1 VAAKLIF
8 QLVGEAQSAI
18 SAFKQTGD
26 AAKTATGAATST
38 GASLAKIGAAVAT
51 GYAVKKI
58 IDFGK
63 STVDAAGAAAH
74 ANKVVTATFKN
85 AGDATGE
92 AAKHAIELADSFGR
106 QIGVSPEVIKGAE
119 GILATFHSVSGATGM
134 AAGIFDRATKAAA
147 DLAAAG
153 FGDMETNAKQ
163 LGKALADPTKG
174 LTALTRSGVNFTKSQ
189 KEQIANMQKSG
200 DLLGAQK
207 IILGEVESQV
217 GGTAAATAGA
227 GAKMSVAWEEMKV
240 KLGTGLLP
248 IVGQIKNTFAGL
260 FDFIGA
266 NASWLTPLLLAAAG
280 FATTLFVVA
289 KAVQMFQVVIEGV
302 KLAVAGFRL
311 VWLAL
316 NSSFLASPIGLIIV
330 AVVALVAVI
339 VLIATKTTWFQTI
352 WATVTR
358 FMSAAWSATVGAITS
373 AWNAA
378 WSFIAGIFRAIQ
390 SIAMTVWGWIRS
402 YWPILAGVL
411 AGPFGVA
418 IALVYMYWGPI
429 SGFFS
434 GIVHA
439 IGGAISGVVGAI
451 TSPFITAFNIV
462 RGVVEAAVAYITGLV
477 HNLTAVVS
485 SGINMAKGIYNAFAH
500 VWNAISVSIPEVD
513 THIPG
518 IGKIGGG
525 TISLPKLPVLAAG
538 GLMTRSGLIYAHA
551 GEVISPAPAS
561 AVRPSMEQLVRIDN
575 ASFGE
580 RVDIDVFA
588 KRLAWQ
594 LRTSG
599 V

>member
-1 VAAKLIF
+1 VPAKLIF

-18 SAFKQTGD
+18 AAFKQTGD
-26 AAKTATGAATST
+26 AAKTATGAATNT
-38 GASLAKIGAAVAT
+38 GSALLKIGTAVAT

-74 ANKVVTATFKN
+74 ANKLVTATFKD
-85 AGDATGE
+85 AGDATGQ
-92 AAKHAIELADSFGR
+92 AAKHAIDLAEALGR
-106 QIGVSPEVIKGAE
+106 QIGVSPNVIKGAE
-119 GILATFHSVSGATGM
+119 GILATFHSVSGEVGM
-134 AAGIFDRATKAAA
+134 QAGIFDRATKAAA

-163 LGKALADPTKG
+163 LGKALEDPTKG
-174 LTALTRSGVNFTKSQ
+174 MTALTRSGVNFTQAQ
-189 KEQIANMQKSG
+189 KDQIKNMQKSG

-207 IILGEVESQV
+207 LILGEVEKQV

-248 IVGQIKNTFAGL
+248 IVGQVKTLFAGL

-266 NASWLTPLLLAAAG
+266 NASWLTPLLLAAAT
-280 FATTLFVVA
+280 FATALFVTA
-289 KAVQMFQVVIEGV
+289 KAVQMFQVTIEGI
-302 KLAVAGFRL
+302 KLAIAGFRI

-316 NSSFLASPIGLIIV
+316 NSSFLASPIGLIII
-330 AVVALVAVI
+330 AIVALIAVI

-358 FMSAAWSATVGAITS
+358 FMATAWNATVGAITG
-373 AWNAA
+373 A
-378 WSFIAGIFRAIQ
+378 WSAAFGFISGIFRGILSVAQ
-390 SIAMTVWGWIRS
+390 TVWNWIKGN
-402 YWPILAGVL
+402 WPWIAGVL
-411 AGPFGVA
+411 MGPFG
-418 IALVYMYWGPI
+418 IAAAAVYTYWTPI

-434 GIVHA
+434 SLVGRIA
-439 IGGAISGVVGAI
+439 GAISGVVGAI
-451 TSPFITAFNIV
+451 TQPFITAFNIV
-462 RGVVEAAVAYITGLV
+462 RSVVESAVSYITGLV

-485 SGINMAKGIYNAFAH
+485 SGVNMAKGIYNAFAH

-525 TISLPKLPVLAAG
+525 SISLPKLPILAAG
-538 GLMTRSGLIYAHA
+538 GLMTRSGLVYAHA

-575 ASFGE
+575 ANFGE
-580 RVDIDVFA
+580 RVDVDVFA

-594 LRTSG
+594 LRTAG

>member
-1 VAAKLIF
+1 MPAKLVF

-18 SAFKQTGD
+18 AAFKSTGD

-38 GASLAKIGAAVAT
+38 GSSLAKIGAAVAT
-51 GYAVKKI
+51 GYAVKKV

-63 STVDAAGAAAH
+63 EVVSAAGDAAH
-74 ANKVVTATFKN
+74 ANKVVTATFKD
-85 AGDATGE
+85 AGDATGT
-92 AAKHAIELADSFGR
+92 AAKHAIDLAESWGR
-106 QIGVSPEVIKGAE
+106 QIGVSPSVIKGAE
-119 GILATFHSVSGATGM
+119 GILATFHAVSSTSAM
-134 AAGIFDRATKAAA
+134 QAGIFDRTTKAAA

-163 LGKALADPTKG
+163 LGKALSDPTKG
-174 LTALTRSGVNFTKSQ
+174 LTALTRSGVNFTKAQ
-189 KEQIANMQKSG
+189 KDQIANMQKSG

-207 IILGEVESQV
+207 LILGEVERQV
-217 GGTAAATAGA
+217 GGTAEATAGA

-248 IVGQIKNTFAGL
+248 IVGQIKNMFAGL

-266 NASWLTPLLLAAAG
+266 NAGWLVPIILAITA
-280 FATTLFVVA
+280 FATALFVIA
-289 KAVQMFQVVIEGV
+289 KAVQMFQIVIEGV
-302 KLAVAGFRL
+302 KLAIAGFRL

-330 AVVALVAVI
+330 AIVALVVVI

-358 FMSAAWSATVGAITS
+358 FLVTAWQAATGAITS

-390 SIAMTVWGWIRS
+390 SIAMTVWGWIRA

-434 GIVHA
+434 GIVRA

-462 RGVVEAAVAYITGLV
+462 RGVVESAVNYISGLI

-485 SGINMAKGIYNAFAH
+485 SGVNMAKGIYNAFAH

-525 TISLPKLPVLAAG
+525 SISLPKLPILAAG

-561 AVRPSMEQLVRIDN
+561 ATRRMDQLVKIEN
-575 ASFGE
+575 ATFGE
-580 RVDIDVFA
+580 RVDVDVFA
-588 KRLAWQ
+588 KRLAWT
-594 LRTSG
+594 LRTAG